1 MRHFGKGQR
10 MIVAPPQFHLST
22 RAILSMALV
31 FLFATFTLP
40 HQAFANKKP
49 TVVSMNLCTDQLVLL
64 LADPEQIVSLS
75 YLSHD
80 ARTSV
85 YAEKAV
91 AYPTNRGLAEEVYI
105 LKPDVTVTG
114 TYSNWTASSMLE
126 QLGMRVERFEPAY
139 QFSDITANI
148 KAMGELLHQSE
159 KAKQVIADFEARLAS
174 FQADHAFQPRAALYA
189 ANGYT
194 SGKSS
199 IAHHILIAAGFQN
212 IGAELGYDYGAK
224 LAVESLLMTSPDLIV
239 TNPPGFGHAKAE
251 EMTRHPALDYF
262 QTDMPAEVT
271 TNKNWVCDTPLV
283 LDAVAELAT
292 VREAIA
298 RPHSKTESR

>member
-1 MRHFGKGQR
+1 
-10 MIVAPPQFHLST
+10 MIVTPPQFYLST
-22 RAILSMALV
+22 RAILSIALAL
-31 FLFATFTLP
+31 FLMSIAIPQKAFATP
-40 HQAFANKKP
+40 KP
-49 TVVSMNLCTDQLVLL
+49 SVVSMNLCTDQLVLL
-64 LADPEQIVSLS
+64 LADPEQIISLS

-80 ARTSV
+80 ERSSV
-85 YAEKAV
+85 YAEAAI

-159 KAKQVIADFEARLAS
+159 KADQIIADFDARLAD
-174 FQADHAFQPRAALYA
+174 FQADPAFQPRAALYA

-199 IAHHILIAAGFQN
+199 IAHHILAAAGFHN

-262 QTDMPAEVT
+262 QKNRPAEVT

-283 LDAVAELAT
+283 LDAVAELT
-292 VREAIA
+292 TLREAMA
-298 RPHSKTESR
+298 RPLTQKEGSQ

>member
-1 MRHFGKGQR
+1 
-10 MIVAPPQFHLST
+10 MIVTPPQFYLST
-22 RAILSMALV
+22 RAILSMALAL
-31 FLFATFTLP
+31 FLMSIAIPQKAFAT
-40 HQAFANKKP
+40 QKP
-49 TVVSMNLCTDQLVLL
+49 SVVSMNLCTDQLVLL
-64 LADPEQIVSLS
+64 LADPEQIISLS

-80 ARTSV
+80 ERSSV
-85 YAEKAV
+85 YAEEAV

-105 LKPDVTVTG
+105 LKPDVIVTG

-148 KAMGELLHQSE
+148 KAMGELLHQSDR
-159 KAKQVIADFEARLAS
+159 ADQIIADFNARLAD
-174 FQADHAFQPRAALYA
+174 FQIDPAVQPRAALYA

-199 IAHHILIAAGFQN
+199 IAHHILVAAGFRN

-262 QTDMPAEVT
+262 QKNMPTEVT

-283 LDAVAELAT
+283 LDAVAELT
-292 VREAIA
+292 TLREAMA
-298 RPHSKTESR
+298 RPLTQKEGSQ